1 MNYIS
6 ETAGALCLR
15 FRISILQN
23 KFFRNVKIK
32 LKKLLVIQKIH
43 VKKIQITETQI
54 LYTVV

>member
-23 KFFRNVKIK
+23 KFFRNVK
-32 LKKLLVIQKIH
+32 LLVI
-43 VKKIQITETQI
+43 KKK
-54 LYTVV
+54 YM